1 MSAKAQKA
9 SGLEHVE
16 CKGRKDDAREKRGSD
31 RCQLKRTR
39 GHLPNPNVLDG
50 ESKLLTFRTTRTCS
64 ASVDT
69 PGTCMPTPTNKRR
82 MEMVQTASSQITV
95 AIRFEQITENDTHA
109 LSNPIYKYAYTYIKM
124 SIQIASSEEINPSP

>member
-1 MSAKAQKA
+1 LSAKAQKA

-50 ESKLLTFRTTRTCS
+50 ESTLLTFRTTRTCS

-95 AIRFEQITENDTHA
+95 AIRFEFIVSVEEAVCARLFQSED
-109 LSNPIYKYAYTYIKM
+109 LAYTIM
-124 SIQIASSEEINPSP
+124 FGRS